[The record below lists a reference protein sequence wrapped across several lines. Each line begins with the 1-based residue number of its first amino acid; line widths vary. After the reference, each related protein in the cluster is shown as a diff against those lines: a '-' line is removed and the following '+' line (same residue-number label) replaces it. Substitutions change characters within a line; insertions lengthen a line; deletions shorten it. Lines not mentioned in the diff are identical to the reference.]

1 MDENTIETGGC
12 LCGNIRYE
20 FKRKDV
26 VSAGHCHCKDCQR
39 ITGSGK
45 ATIVFIRTNDLKINN
60 EDYKVFSVIGD
71 DGTNVNRGFCPN
83 CGSPIISFVTEQPQ
97 LRFIK
102 AGSLDNSDW
111 LKIESSFWS
120 VSACKWDPINDS
132 LPSYP
137 KNPN

>member
-1 MDENTIETGGC
+1 MNENIIETGGC

-45 ATIVFIRTNDLKINN
+45 ATIVFIRTNDLKIN
-60 EDYKVFSVIGD
+60 EDYKVFSVTGY
-71 DGTNVNRGFCPN
+71 DGTNVHRGFCPN
-83 CGSPIISFVTEQPQ
+83 CGSPIISFVTEQPN

-102 AGSLDNSDW
+102 AGSLDNSNW

-120 VSACKWDPINDS
+120 VSACKWDPINES

>member
-1 MDENTIETGGC
+1 MDGDNIETGGC

-26 VSAGHCHCKDCQR
+26 ISAGHCHCKDCQK

-45 ATIVFIRTNDLKINN
+45 ATIGFIRTNDLKIN
-60 EDYKVFSVIGD
+60 EDYKVYSVIGN

-83 CGSPIISFVTEQPQ
+83 CGSPIISFVTEQPH
-97 LRFIK
+97 LKFIK
-102 AGSLDNSDW
+102 AGSLDDSSW

-120 VSACKWDPINDS
+120 VSACNWDPISKS
-132 LPSYP
+132 LPSFQ

>member
-1 MDENTIETGGC
+1 MNENTIETGGC

-26 VSAGHCHCKDCQR
+26 VSAGHCHCKDCQK

-45 ATIVFIRTNDLKINN
+45 ATIVFIRTNDLKIN
-60 EDYKVFSVIGD
+60 EDYKVFSVTGY
-71 DGTNVNRGFCPN
+71 DGTNVHRGFCPN
-83 CGSPIISFVTEQPQ
+83 CGSPIISFVTEQPN

-120 VSACKWDPINDS
+120 VSSCKWDPVNES

-137 KNPN
+137 RNPN

>member
-1 MDENTIETGGC
+1 MDENGIETGGC

-20 FKRKDV
+20 FKRQDV

-60 EDYKVFSVIGD
+60 DYKVFSVIGN

-83 CGSPIISFVTEQPQ
+83 CGSPIISFVTEQPN

-120 VSACKWDPINDS
+120 VSACKWDPINES

>member
-1 MDENTIETGGC
+1 MDENIIETGGC
-12 LCGNIRYE
+12 LCGNIKYE

-45 ATIVFIRTNDLKINN
+45 ATIVFIRTNDLKIN
-60 EDYKVFSVIGD
+60 EDYKVFSVTGY
-71 DGTNVNRGFCPN
+71 DGTNVHRGFCPN
-83 CGSPIISFVTEQPQ
+83 CGSPIISFVTEQPN

-120 VSACKWDPINDS
+120 VSSCKWDPVNES

-137 KNPN
+137 RNPN

>member
-1 MDENTIETGGC
+1 MNENTIETGGC

>member
-1 MDENTIETGGC
+1 MNENIIETGGC

-45 ATIVFIRTNDLKINN
+45 ATIVFIRTNDLKIN
-60 EDYKVFSVIGD
+60 EDYKVFSVTGY
-71 DGTNVNRGFCPN
+71 DGTNVHRGFCPN
-83 CGSPIISFVTEQPQ
+83 CGSPIISFVTEQPN

-120 VSACKWDPINDS
+120 VSSCKWDPVNES

-137 KNPN
+137 RNPN

>member
-1 MDENTIETGGC
+1 MDKNTIETGGC

-20 FKRKDV
+20 FKRADV
-26 VSAGHCHCKDCQR
+26 ISAGHCHCKDCQR

-45 ATIVFIRTNDLKINN
+45 ATIVFIQTNDLKIN
-60 EDYKVFSVIGD
+60 EDYKVFSVIGN
-71 DGTNVNRGFCPN
+71 DGTNVNRGFCPK
-83 CGSPIISFVTEQPQ
+83 CGSPIISFVTEQPN

-120 VSACKWDPINDS
+120 VSACKWDPINES

>member
-1 MDENTIETGGC
+1 MNENIIETGGC

-45 ATIVFIRTNDLKINN
+45 ATIVFIRTNDLKIN
-60 EDYKVFSVIGD
+60 EDYKVFSVTGY
-71 DGTNVNRGFCPN
+71 DGTNVHRGFCPN
-83 CGSPIISFVTEQPQ
+83 CGSPIISFVTEQPN

-120 VSACKWDPINDS
+120 VSSCKWDPINES

-137 KNPN
+137 RNPS

>member
-1 MDENTIETGGC
+1 MNENIIETGGC

-45 ATIVFIRTNDLKINN
+45 ATIVFIRTNDLKIN
-60 EDYKVFSVIGD
+60 EDYKVFSVTGY
-71 DGTNVNRGFCPN
+71 DGTNVHRGFCPN
-83 CGSPIISFVTEQPQ
+83 CGSPIISFVTEQPN

-120 VSACKWDPINDS
+120 VSSCEWDPINES

-137 KNPN
+137 RNPN

>member
-1 MDENTIETGGC
+1 MDENGIETGGC

-26 VSAGHCHCKDCQR
+26 ISAGHCHCKDCQR

-45 ATIVFIRTNDLKINN
+45 ATIIFLQTNDLKIN
-60 EDYKVFSVIGD
+60 EDYKIFSVIGN
-71 DGTNVNRGFCPN
+71 DGTNVHRGFCPN
-83 CGSPIISFVTEQPQ
+83 CGSPIISFVTEQPN

-102 AGSLDNSDW
+102 AGSLDSSDW

-120 VSACKWDPINDS
+120 VSACKWDPINES
-132 LPSYP
+132 LPTYP

>member
-1 MDENTIETGGC
+1 MDENTTETGGC

-120 VSACKWDPINDS
+120 VSACKWDLINDS

>member
-1 MDENTIETGGC
+1 MSENTIETGGC

-45 ATIVFIRTNDLKINN
+45 ATIVFIRTNDLKIND
-60 EDYKVFSVIGD
+60 DYKVFSVIGN

-83 CGSPIISFVTEQPQ
+83 CGSPIISFVTEQPN

-120 VSACKWDPINDS
+120 VSACKWDPINES